1 MRIRN
6 SILMKLIF
14 LVALVELFIMLIYEY
29 FAPLRSLIEK
39 YAFLGPIIDISILI
53 LIITIIYL
61 RLLKKPLDEF
71 LKVMNAVEK
80 RDFSVKANEERKDEF
95 GFIAVHFNKMA
106 EKLKNWGT
114 DLEQEIQAR
123 TKEINASN
131 EKLEA
136 ANEELRQADKELNVL
151 NEGLEKK
158 VEERTREITEAKQVL
173 EKKAADLERF
183 NKLSVDREL
192 KMKELKEVI
201 SQLEQKLKEK
211 S

>member
-1 MRIRN
+1 MV
-6 SILMKLIF
+6 S
-14 LVALVELFIMLIYEY
+14 
-29 FAPLRSLIEK
+29 SLS
-39 YAFLGPIIDISILI
+39 ISI
-53 LIITIIYL
+53 
-61 RLLKKPLDEF
+61 RWPKNLKI
-71 LKVMNAVEK
+71 
-80 RDFSVKANEERKDEF
+80 
-95 GFIAVHFNKMA
+95 G
-106 EKLKNWGT
+106 GT